1 MKVQRIREREC
12 EEEEDLRRGIFKES
26 KGNSIRC
33 LGSHVV
39 AMGVSSG
46 VRSCKFKSGL
56 IDQGCGRCSSLHRIS
71 LSVRLYVS
79 DQSFLITTA
88 ALCSGRDTN
97 AEFKWTVIKKN
108 PESTYLIEKR
118 IGRKIYRELAFS
130 LSMSSILKQNLRA
143 YKCYFK

>member
-46 VRSCKFKSGL
+46 VGSCKFKSGL

-97 AEFKWTVIKKN
+97 AEFKWTVIKKK
-108 PESTYLIEKR
+108 S
-118 IGRKIYRELAFS
+118 RKHIPNRKENRKKDLQGTCF
-130 LSMSSILKQNLRA
+130 LPVNE
-143 YKCYFK
+143 